1 MVTNEVIKTNNNLEP
16 AKWGRN
22 NLVKNDDFESIFASE
37 KKQVEF
43 KKQTPV
49 KTMTWAEHVKSKTQ
63 QASWLEFQK
72 TSAPKQTKGI
82 LVPWNSAKNQYEV
95 RPAWYRNHFRIDQ

>member
-1 MVTNEVIKTNNNLEP
+1 MTNEVIKTNNTNVEP
-16 AKWGRN
+16 AKWERTSS
-22 NLVKNDDFESIFASE
+22 VKNADFEASFTSE

-43 KKQTPV
+43 KNQIPV
-49 KTMTWAEHVKSKTQ
+49 KKMTWAEHVNGKTQ

-72 TSAPKQTKGI
+72 ASAPKQTKGI

-95 RPAWYRNHFRIDQ
+95 RPAWYRNHFRIDL